1 MAATGF
7 ARPYRGGC
15 KARASFMSG
24 WIKWEKDLERDI
36 AWCKGVVD
44 DTSRS
49 RLARYTACK
58 LMAALIA
65 ERTPCRVKQME
76 QERGLAT

>member
-1 MAATGF
+1 MNS
-7 ARPYRGGC
+7 RGHTQTPQ
-15 KARASFMSG
+15 ASRLLPGEQSPG
-24 WIKWEKDLERDI
+24 LSSDERQLERDI

-65 ERTPCRVKQME
+65 ERTPHRVRQME
-76 QERGLAT
+76 QERGLA